1 MQIYRLNFLVSNL
14 NVDSIVKQKKR
25 LPFRQ
30 IEKKASLQ
38 IKKKRLVKKRKA
50 VFSKVEK
57 KRLVKKEKKR
67 FNKKKKG
74 FQ

>member
-1 MQIYRLNFLVSNL
+1 
-14 NVDSIVKQKKR
+14 
-25 LPFRQ
+25 
-30 IEKKASLQ
+30 
-38 IKKKRLVKKRKA
+38 

-74 FQ
+74 F